1 MIIEIF
7 VFKQK
12 IDIDVNMNITEIIVS
27 YMKINKIIYLE
38 I

>member
-7 VFKQK
+7 VFKKK